1 MRNLRLLKLII
12 HFVLFAFAVGFS
24 GCSESGFDSLRTL
37 YGEDANYYIALRKKA
52 NGEEKASRQLF
63 LRCAKKGSYY
73 AARRSAEALTQF
85 GSVQE
90 RLSAC
95 EKLLAKYTDE
105 DALLIALREYENAGE
120 YSKILVLTE
129 PIDVASCGSEIARI
143 KLSALF
149 KRSSQRFE
157 DEAYKW
163 YTSRSMTP
171 SMYRLY
177 QETVTEGFQS
187 AKSKIINFRID
198 VYNANY
204 NSAYERFSDIVDI
217 TIKNKALPLTAQIV
231 SDMGKACLYGSSNRI
246 KNAKIFSAIAA
257 NEKNDADI
265 VYNAYFYAGR
275 LYDKADSDYAATAD
289 RFARAMDSAP
299 SGAQYDNAL
308 WYLLNGSLRVSI
320 DTAIDVFKTRRA
332 KIDNPS
338 YFDDFFELFAPL
350 LLSQSR
356 WNDFKK
362 VYDAVDGYASD
373 VSVGRFAYLYGRLV
387 QEGLVASEAP
397 KTEAENAFRRV
408 LSLDCDLYYKVL
420 AAAKLDL
427 DVEEVKAA
435 LYRTK
440 INKNFIKDE
449 AVERLL
455 AGYALFGLPEKI
467 YPEWLSF
474 TSGGKTISVEC
485 AAVLS
490 DFLNKAASG
499 TDEYYTQSLR
509 IIAKAAAYCDEALG
523 EDAYRLLYPRNYA
536 KEVSSSCE
544 AFGID
549 EAILYALMRTESFFS
564 NNVISAAGARGLTQ
578 LMDLT
583 ADEIAMRLKR
593 SDYDLLDPA
602 TNIEFGAYYLA
613 YLTKRLGGSPLTA
626 FFAYNAGIGRVR
638 RWINNSHLELGRH
651 TASDLFLETIPYSET
666 RDYGRKLIAASAM
679 YDILYYDTPLQTVV
693 KKITNR

>member
-1 MRNLRLLKLII
+1 MRNSRLLKLLIC
-12 HFVLFAFAVGFS
+12 FTLFTFAVGFS
-24 GCSESGFDSLRTL
+24 GCSESGFDSLRRL

-52 NGEEKASRQLF
+52 DGEEKAARQLF

-85 GSVQE
+85 GSMQD

-95 EKLLAKYTDE
+95 EKLLANYTDE

-120 YSKILVLTE
+120 YSKILILTE
-129 PIDVASCGSEIARI
+129 PIDVASCSSEIARI
-143 KLSALF
+143 KLNALF
-149 KRSSQRFE
+149 KRNSRRFE
-157 DEAYKW
+157 DEAYVW
-163 YTSRSMTP
+163 YTSRAMTLSMN
-171 SMYRLY
+171 RLY
-177 QETVTEGFQS
+177 QETVTENLQS
-187 AKSKIINFRID
+187 AKNKIINFRID

-204 NSAYERFSDIVDI
+204 NSAYERFSDIIDI
-217 TIKNKALPLTAQIV
+217 TVKSKALPLTAQIV
-231 SDMGKACLYGSSNRI
+231 SDMGKACLYGSSSYI
-246 KNAKIFSAIAA
+246 KNAKIFSDIAA
-257 NEKNDADI
+257 HEKNDAAV

-275 LYDKADSDYAATAD
+275 LYDKADSDYAAAAD
-289 RFARAMDSAP
+289 RFVRAMDCAP
-299 SGAQYDNAL
+299 TGAQYDNAL
-308 WYLLNGSLRVSI
+308 WYLLNASLRVSV
-320 DTAIDVFKTRRA
+320 DTSINVFKIHRA

-356 WNDFKK
+356 WSDFKK
-362 VYDAVDGYASD
+362 VYDAIDGYASD

-387 QEGLVASEAP
+387 QEGLIASGEP
-397 KTEAENAFRRV
+397 RTEADNAFRRV
-408 LSLDCDLYYKVL
+408 LSLDCDLYYKAL
-420 AAAKLDL
+420 ATAKLDL
-427 DVEEVKAA
+427 NREEAKAA

-440 INKNFIKDE
+440 INKNFIKNE
-449 AVERLL
+449 AAERLL

-467 YPEWLSF
+467 YPEWLAF
-474 TSGGKTISVEC
+474 TSGGKAISVEC
-485 AAVLS
+485 AVTLS
-490 DFLNKAASG
+490 DFLNKGASG

-509 IIAKAAAYCDEALG
+509 IIAKTAAESDMPFG
-523 EDAYRLLYPRNYA
+523 EDAYRLLYPRNYV
-536 KEVSSSCE
+536 KEVSASCE

-549 EAILYALMRTESFFS
+549 EAILYALIRTESFFS

-593 SDYDLLDPA
+593 SDYNLLDPA

-613 YLTKRLGGSPLTA
+613 YLTKRLDGSPLTA

-638 RWINNSHLELGRH
+638 RWMNNSHLELGRH

-666 RDYGRKLIAASAM
+666 RDYGRKLISASAM
-679 YDILYYDTPLQTVV
+679 YGILYYDTPVQTVV

>member
-1 MRNLRLLKLII
+1 MRNLRLLKLLIS
-12 HFVLFAFAVGFS
+12 FVLFAFAVGFS
-24 GCSESGFDSLRTL
+24 GCNESGFDSLRRL
-37 YGEDANYYIALRKKA
+37 YGEDANYYIALRKKSD
-52 NGEEKASRQLF
+52 GDEKAARQLF

-73 AARRSAEALTQF
+73 AARRSAEELARF

-95 EKLLAKYTDE
+95 EKLSANYTDE

-129 PIDVASCGSEIARI
+129 PIDVTSCGSEIARI

-231 SDMGKACLYGSSNRI
+231 SDMGKACLYGSSSRI
-246 KNAKIFSAIAA
+246 KNAKIFSDIAA

-275 LYDKADSDYAATAD
+275 LYDKADSDYAATAE

-362 VYDAVDGYASD
+362 VYDAIDGYASD

-427 DVEEVKAA
+427 GVEEVKAA

-455 AGYALFGLPEKI
+455 TGYALFGLPEKI

-509 IIAKAAAYCDEALG
+509 IIAKAAAYGDEALG
-523 EDAYRLLYPRNYA
+523 EDVSRLLYPRNYA

-549 EAILYALMRTESFFS
+549 EAILYALIRTESFFS

-593 SDYDLLDPA
+593 SDYNLLDPA

-679 YDILYYDTPLQTVV
+679 YGILYYDTPLQTVV

>member
-1 MRNLRLLKLII
+1 MLKLLIS
-12 HFVLFAFAVGFS
+12 FVLFAFAVGFS
-24 GCSESGFDSLRTL
+24 GCNESGFDSLRRL
-37 YGEDANYYIALRKKA
+37 YGEDANYYIALKKKSD
-52 NGEEKASRQLF
+52 GDEKAARQLF

-73 AARRSAEALTQF
+73 AARRSAEELARF

-95 EKLLAKYTDE
+95 EKLSANYTDE
-105 DALLIALREYENAGE
+105 DALLIALHEYENAGE

-129 PIDVASCGSEIARI
+129 PIDVTSCGSEIARI

-231 SDMGKACLYGSSNRI
+231 SDMGKACLYGSSSRI
-246 KNAKIFSAIAA
+246 KNAKIFSDIAA

-362 VYDAVDGYASD
+362 VYDAIDGYASD

-509 IIAKAAAYCDEALG
+509 IIAKAAAYGDEALG

-549 EAILYALMRTESFFS
+549 EAILYALIRTESFFS

-679 YDILYYDTPLQTVV
+679 YGILYYDTPLQTVV

>member
-1 MRNLRLLKLII
+1 MRNLRLLKLLIS
-12 HFVLFAFAVGFS
+12 FVLFAFAVGFS
-24 GCSESGFDSLRTL
+24 GCNESGFDSLRRL
-37 YGEDANYYIALRKKA
+37 YGEDANYYIALRKKSD
-52 NGEEKASRQLF
+52 GDEKAARQLF

-73 AARRSAEALTQF
+73 AARRSAEELTQF

-95 EKLLAKYTDE
+95 EKLSAAYTDE

-143 KLSALF
+143 KLNALF
-149 KRSSQRFE
+149 KRNSRRFE

-246 KNAKIFSAIAA
+246 KNAKIFSDIAA

-308 WYLLNGSLRVSI
+308 WYLLNGSLRVSV

-427 DVEEVKAA
+427 GVEEVKAA

-509 IIAKAAAYCDEALG
+509 IIAKAAAYGDEALG
-523 EDAYRLLYPRNYA
+523 EDVSRLLYPRNYA

-549 EAILYALMRTESFFS
+549 EAILYALIRTESFFS

-593 SDYDLLDPA
+593 SDYNLLDPA

-679 YDILYYDTPLQTVV
+679 YGILYYDTPLQTVV

>member
-1 MRNLRLLKLII
+1 MRNFRSLKLLINFI
-12 HFVLFAFAVGFS
+12 LFAFAVGFS
-24 GCSESGFDSLRTL
+24 GCSESGFDSLRRL
-37 YGEDANYYIALRKKA
+37 YGEDANYYIALRKKSD
-52 NGEEKASRQLF
+52 GEEKAARQLF

-73 AARRSAEALTQF
+73 AARRSAEALVQF

-95 EKLLAKYTDE
+95 EKLLANYTDE

-120 YSKILVLTE
+120 YSKILIFTE
-129 PIDVASCGSEIARI
+129 PIDVASCSSEIARI
-143 KLSALF
+143 KLNALF
-149 KRSSQRFE
+149 KRNSRRFE

-163 YTSRSMTP
+163 YTSKAINL

-177 QETVTEGFQS
+177 QETATESLQS
-187 AKSKIINFRID
+187 AKSRIINFRID

-204 NSAYERFSDIVDI
+204 NAAYERFSDIIDI
-217 TIKNKALPLTAQIV
+217 TIKSKVLPLTAQIV
-231 SDMGKACLYGSSNRI
+231 SDMGKACLYGSSSHI
-246 KNAKIFSAIAA
+246 KNAKIFSDIAT
-257 NEKNDADI
+257 NKKNDAAVI
-265 VYNAYFYAGR
+265 YNAYFYAAR

-289 RFARAMDSAP
+289 RFARAMDCAP
-299 SGAQYDNAL
+299 TGAQYDNAL

-320 DTAIDVFKTRRA
+320 DAAIDVFKTRRT

-356 WNDFKK
+356 WSDFKK
-362 VYDAVDGYASD
+362 VYDAIDGYASD

-387 QEGLVASEAP
+387 QEGLIASEDP
-397 KTEAENAFRRV
+397 RMEAENAFRRV
-408 LSLDCDLYYKVL
+408 LSLDCDMYYKAL
-420 AAAKLDL
+420 AAVKLDL
-427 DVEEVKAA
+427 DEENVKAS
-435 LYRTK
+435 LYRAK
-440 INKNFIKDE
+440 INKNFIRDE
-449 AVERLL
+449 EVERLL
-455 AGYALFGLPEKI
+455 TGYALFGLPEKI

-474 TSGGKTISVEC
+474 TSGGKAISVEC
-485 AAVLS
+485 AVALS
-490 DFLNKAASG
+490 DFLNKGASG

-509 IIAKAAAYCDEALG
+509 IIAKAAASADVPLG
-523 EDAYRLLYPRNYA
+523 EDAWKLLYPRNYA
-536 KEVSSSCE
+536 KEVSASCE
-544 AFGID
+544 VFGID
-549 EAILYALMRTESFFS
+549 EAILYALIRTESFFS
-564 NNVISAAGARGLTQ
+564 NNVISSAGARGLTQ

-593 SDYDLLDPA
+593 SDYNLLDPA

-638 RWINNSHLELGRH
+638 RWMNNSHLELGRH

-666 RDYGRKLIAASAM
+666 RDYGRKLIAASTM
-679 YDILYYDTPLQTVV
+679 YGTLYYDMPVQTVV

>member
-1 MRNLRLLKLII
+1 MRNFRSLKLLINFI
-12 HFVLFAFAVGFS
+12 LFAFAVGFS
-24 GCSESGFDSLRTL
+24 GCSESGFDSLRKL
-37 YGEDANYYIALRKKA
+37 YGEDANYYIALRKKSD
-52 NGEEKASRQLF
+52 GEEKAARQLF

-73 AARRSAEALTQF
+73 AARRSAEELAQF

-95 EKLLAKYTDE
+95 EKLLANYTDK
-105 DALLIALREYENAGE
+105 DALLIALREYENERE
-120 YSKILVLTE
+120 YSKILILTE

-143 KLSALF
+143 KLNALF
-149 KRSSQRFE
+149 ERNSRQFE

-177 QETVTEGFQS
+177 RETVTENLQS

-204 NSAYERFSDIVDI
+204 NAAYERFSDIIDI
-217 TIKNKALPLTAQIV
+217 TVKSKALPLTAQIV
-231 SDMGKACLYGSSNRI
+231 SDMGKACLYGSSSYI
-246 KNAKIFSAIAA
+246 KNAKIFTEIAV
-257 NEKNDADI
+257 NEKNDKDI
-265 VYNAYFYAGR
+265 IYNAYFYAGR
-275 LYDKADSDYAATAD
+275 LYDKADSDYATTAD
-289 RFARAMDSAP
+289 RFARAMDSA
-299 SGAQYDNAL
+299 STGVQYDNAL

-320 DTAIDVFKTRRA
+320 DTAIDVFKTRRT
-332 KIDNPS
+332 KIEDPS

-356 WNDFKK
+356 WSDFKK

-387 QEGLVASEAP
+387 QEGLIASASP
-397 KTEAENAFRRV
+397 RDEAENAFRRV
-408 LSLDCDLYYKVL
+408 LSLDCDTYYKTL
-420 AAAKLDL
+420 AAVKLDL
-427 DVEEVKAA
+427 DDEAA
-435 LYRTK
+435 KGAIRRTG

-449 AVERLL
+449 EVERLL
-455 AGYALFGLPEKI
+455 TGYALFGLPEKI

-474 TSGGKTISVEC
+474 TSDGKSISVEC
-485 AAVLS
+485 AAALS
-490 DFLNKAASG
+490 DFLNKGASG
-499 TDEYYTQSLR
+499 ADEYYAQSLR
-509 IIAKAAAYCDEALG
+509 IFAKAAASADVPLG
-523 EDAYRLLYPRNYA
+523 EDAWKLLYPRNYA
-536 KEVSSSCE
+536 KEVSTSCE
-544 AFGID
+544 TFGID
-549 EAILYALMRTESFFS
+549 EAVLYALIRTESFFS

-613 YLTKRLGGSPLTA
+613 YLTKRLDGSPLTA

-638 RWINNSHLELGRH
+638 RWLNNSHLELGRH
-651 TASDLFLETIPYSET
+651 AASDLFLETIPYSET
-666 RDYGRKLIAASAM
+666 REYGRKLISASVM
-679 YDILYYDTPLQTVV
+679 YGILYYDMPVQTVV

>member
-1 MRNLRLLKLII
+1 MLKLLIS
-12 HFVLFAFAVGFS
+12 FVLFAFAVGFS
-24 GCSESGFDSLRTL
+24 GCNESGFDSLRRL
-37 YGEDANYYIALRKKA
+37 YGEDANYYIALRKKSD
-52 NGEEKASRQLF
+52 GDEKAARQLF

-73 AARRSAEALTQF
+73 AARRSAEELARF

-95 EKLLAKYTDE
+95 EKLSANYTDE

-129 PIDVASCGSEIARI
+129 PIDVTSCGSEIARI

-231 SDMGKACLYGSSNRI
+231 SDMGKACLYGSSSRI
-246 KNAKIFSAIAA
+246 KNAKIFSDIAA

-275 LYDKADSDYAATAD
+275 LYDKADSDYAATAE

-362 VYDAVDGYASD
+362 VYDAIDGYASD

-427 DVEEVKAA
+427 GVEEVKAA

-455 AGYALFGLPEKI
+455 TGYALFGLPEKI

-509 IIAKAAAYCDEALG
+509 IIAKAAAYGDEALG
-523 EDAYRLLYPRNYA
+523 EDVSRLLYPRNYA

-549 EAILYALMRTESFFS
+549 EAILYALIRTESFFS

-593 SDYDLLDPA
+593 SDYNLLDPA

-679 YDILYYDTPLQTVV
+679 YGILYYDTPLQTVV